1 MSSRTFR
8 WKYGLEQFDNVKETN
23 NNGLGYTVELLEEI
37 YTNPKFPKG
46 MAPSLEISLKE
57 SGKSRADLWA
67 FAAITAVEYGIETNN
82 AVCDDT
88 FDNNMDAPKAQC
100 NQEKGQPHCKVNV
113 PEGGLKFQTGRT
125 DCTEF
130 GDKPYKATKIESHPN
145 PVGSGNMTAEFFNKD
160 FGFTTRET
168 AAILG
173 AHTMGRF
180 HSEISLFRY
189 VWTTSAT
196 ESFNNHYYKNI
207 VLEDRY
213 AFDDESCTLLGDAE
227 GRKPKTRWL
236 ARVREKTKNGGPVA
250 WIHENYRGPNCVTK
264 SLAEKD
270 GQFDYENCCNGQSMV
285 ADSDLME
292 DDPSTNEGCERF
304 GFNFGLDEQAMSAE
318 LGLYFDFEVDEEGVP
333 FGCSGLEYF
342 KRENW
347 FNEKSNVFTTSV
359 KPKDWV
365 TNPDTAK
372 PYHFEYVGVECP
384 KNNLAI
390 PEGSTPVHQV
400 FEEYAKDQDKWVQDF
415 LPTYQKMLA
424 NGYADGELQDSP
436 YEFDRYVC
444 TRGPKEGS
452 FHQHCELI

>member
-8 WKYGLEQFDNVKETN
+8 WRFGLEQFDDVKETN
-23 NNGLGYTVELLEEI
+23 NNGLGYTVEILEEI
-37 YTNPKFPKG
+37 YTNPNFPANL
-46 MAPSLEISLKE
+46 APALEVSLKD

-82 AVCDDT
+82 AVCDGT
-88 FDNNMDAPKAQC
+88 FDNDKDSPKAQC
-100 NQEKGQPHCKVNV
+100 NQEKGEAHCKVNV
-113 PEGGLKFQTGRT
+113 PEGGLKFQTGRK

-130 GDKPYKATKIESHPN
+130 GDKPYKATKPENHPS
-145 PVGSGNMTAEFFNKD
+145 PVGSGNMTAEFFHQD

-189 VWTTSAT
+189 VWTTSGT

-213 AFDDESCTLLGDAE
+213 AFDDTSCVPLGDAE

-250 WIHENYRGPNCVTK
+250 WIHENYRGPNCVSK
-264 SLAEKD
+264 SMAEKD
-270 GQFDYENCCNGQSMV
+270 LQFDWDLCCNGQEMV
-285 ADSDLME
+285 PDADLME
-292 DDPSTNEGCERF
+292 DDPDVNEGCERF
-304 GFNFGLDEQAMSAE
+304 AMNFGLDEQAMSAE
-318 LGLYFDFEVDEEGVP
+318 LGLYLNFDVDEEGVP

-347 FNEKSNVFTTSV
+347 FQRNNILTTSA
-359 KPKDWV
+359 KPKDGV
-365 TNPDTAK
+365 KNPNPKRPKKD
-372 PYHFEYVGVECP
+372 FEEVGVECP
-384 KNNLAI
+384 KNTLAI
-390 PEGSTPVHQV
+390 PEGSTPVYQV
-400 FEEYAKDQDKWVQDF
+400 FEEYAQDQDKWVQDF

-424 NGYADGELQDSP
+424 NGYADGDLEDSP
-436 YEFDRYVC
+436 YQYDRFVC
-444 TRGPKEGS
+444 PRGPSSGS
-452 FHQHCELI
+452 FFQECELL